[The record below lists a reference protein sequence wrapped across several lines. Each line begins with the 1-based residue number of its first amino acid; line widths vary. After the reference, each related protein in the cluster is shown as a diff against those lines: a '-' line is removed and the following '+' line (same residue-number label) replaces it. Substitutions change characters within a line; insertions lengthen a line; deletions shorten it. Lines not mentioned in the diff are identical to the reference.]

1 MKFWDDIRQKFS
13 QSMYARVRNSMPK
26 MSDTEAEALNSGDS
40 WWEAELF
47 RGNPDWQA
55 LLDLKL
61 TELSPEEKS
70 FLANE
75 TETLCSMIDDW
86 KIVHE
91 DKDLPPQVWQYLKEA
106 GFFGMVIAKEYGG
119 KGFSAAAHSAV
130 VMKIATKSLTA
141 AVTAMVPNSL
151 GPGELLY
158 HYGTQ
163 LQKQEFLPRLAKGL
177 EIPCFALTGPEVGSD
192 ASSMPDK
199 GIVCKGQFNGE
210 EVLGIRLN
218 FSKRYITLAPVATLI
233 GLAFKLYDP
242 DHLLGEKTDIGITVC
257 LLPRTHPG
265 IEIGKRHIPLDQ
277 AFMNGTIHGH
287 NVFVPLDWV
296 IGGAERVGQGWHM
309 LVECLSIGRSISLPA
324 ISCAYGAL
332 SYLTTGAYAALREQF
347 NLPLGQF
354 EGVQEALAK
363 IAGFSVILDA
373 CRRLTITANDQGLK
387 PAVASAIAK
396 YHMTELGRKTLNHA
410 MDIHGGRGIMMGPS
424 NYLGRAYQGM
434 PICITVEGANILTR
448 NLIIYGQGAMSCHP
462 YIRSLIEAANQDSS
476 NAKPQAFDHLLFS
489 YVGYVIR
496 NVSRAL
502 VYKCSFG
509 LAAKA
514 PHSHLSRLYQK
525 LSTLSACYSVASDM
539 ALISLGGNLKR
550 KERLSARL
558 GDIMSYL
565 YMASAVLKIYF
576 DLHEPKEEK
585 AVTTWAVKYC
595 LYEAGQALDEL
606 IRNFPNPMV
615 KWSMRVLL
623 QPFGNPFKL
632 PSDRDEQLIAKQML
646 TDSSLRQRL
655 SQMVYIKPEPTD
667 AVGKMELA
675 FKALL
680 TAQPALDKLK
690 IWVHEGKL
698 KRTNS
703 RAEQAN
709 YAYEQGWLDEIELQS
724 VMHCETL
731 RHEIIQVDAFSSDDF
746 K

>member
-1 MKFWDDIRQKFS
+1 MKFWDDIRHKFS
-13 QSMYARVRNSMPK
+13 LSMYARIKNSMPK
-26 MSDTEAEALNSGDS
+26 MSDTEAEALNAGDS

-47 RGNPDWQA
+47 RGNPNWQQ
-55 LLDLKL
+55 LLQLKL
-61 TELSPEEKS
+61 SELSPEEQS
-70 FLANE
+70 FLNNE
-75 TETLCSMIDDW
+75 TQTLCGMLDDW
-86 KIVHE
+86 KIVHT
-91 DKDLPPQVWQYLKEA
+91 DKDLPPQVWAFLKEA

-158 HYGTQ
+158 HYGTAQ
-163 LQKQEFLPRLAKGL
+163 QKQTYLPRLAKGL

-199 GIVCKGQFNGE
+199 GIVCKGQYAGQ

-242 DHLLGEKTDIGITVC
+242 DHLLGDKKDIGITVC
-257 LLPRTHPG
+257 LLPRSHPG
-265 IEIGKRHIPLDQ
+265 VEVGDRHIPLDQ
-277 AFMNGTIHGH
+277 AFMNGTVQGH
-287 NVFVPLDWV
+287 NVFVPIDWV
-296 IGGAERVGQGWHM
+296 IGGQDQVGKGWHM

-332 SYLTTGAYAALREQF
+332 CYLTTGAYAALREQF
-347 NLPLGQF
+347 TMPIGQF
-354 EGVQEALAK
+354 EGVQESLAK
-363 IAGFSVILDA
+363 IAGFSVMLDA

-396 YHMTELGRKTLNHA
+396 YHMTEIGRKILNHA
-410 MDIHGGRGIMMGPS
+410 MDIHGGRGIMMGPN

-462 YIRSLIEAANQDSS
+462 YIRKLIEAVSQEGSETKTN
-476 NAKPQAFDHLLFS
+476 NFDNLLFG
-489 YVGYVIR
+489 YVGYIIR
-496 NVSRAL
+496 NISRSL

-539 ALISLGGNLKR
+539 ALMSLGGNLKR

-558 GDIMSYL
+558 GDVMSYM
-565 YMASAVLKIYF
+565 YMASAVLKAYY
-576 DLHEPKEEK
+576 DLHEPEEEK
-585 AVTTWAVKYC
+585 ASTQWAVEYC
-595 LYEAGQALDEL
+595 LYEGGEALNEL
-606 IRNFPNPMV
+606 IRNFPNPIV
-615 KWSMRVLL
+615 KWSMRILL
-623 QPFGNPFKL
+623 QPFGNPYKL
-632 PSDRDEQLIAKQML
+632 PSDSLEQKLAKQML
-646 TDSSLRQRL
+646 TNSPLRKRL
-655 SQMVYIKPEPTD
+655 SQLVYLKLDPND
-667 AVGKMELA
+667 AVGRVEMA
-675 FKALL
+675 FQALI
-680 TAQPALDKLK
+680 TAQPILDQLK
-690 IWVHEGKL
+690 AWVHEGKL
-698 KRTNS
+698 KRS
-703 RAEQAN
+703 HSHAEQAN
-709 YAYEQGWLDEIELQS
+709 QAFEHGWLDEAELQA
-724 VMHCETL
+724 VMHCEAL
-731 RHEIIQVDAFSSDDF
+731 RNQIIQVDAFAAD
-746 K
+746 KI

>member
-1 MKFWDDIRQKFS
+1 MKFWDDIKHKFS
-13 QSMYARVRNSMPK
+13 HTVYERIKNNLPK
-26 MSDTEAEALNSGDS
+26 MSETEAEALNSGDS

-47 RGNPDWQA
+47 RGNPDWQS
-55 LLDLKL
+55 LLNLKL
-61 TELSPEEKS
+61 SELSLEEQS
-70 FLANE
+70 FLDNE

-86 KIVHE
+86 KIVHT
-91 DKDLPPQVWQYLKEA
+91 DKDLSPEIWTYLKQA

-158 HYGTQ
+158 HYGTAE
-163 LQKQEFLPRLAKGL
+163 QKQHYLPRLAKGE

-199 GIVCKGQFNGE
+199 GIVCKGQYQGQ

-242 DHLLGEKTDIGITVC
+242 DHLLGEKADIGITVC
-257 LLPRTHPG
+257 LLPRNHPG

-277 AFMNGTIHGH
+277 AFMNGTVQGH
-287 NVFVPLDWV
+287 NVFVPLEFV
-296 IGGAERVGQGWHM
+296 IGGPARVGQGWHM
-309 LVECLSIGRSISLPA
+309 LVECLSIGRAISLPA

-332 SYLTTGAYAALREQF
+332 SYITTGAYAALREQF
-347 NLPLGQF
+347 NMPIGQF

-363 IAGFSVILDA
+363 IAGFAYLLDA
-373 CRRLTITANDQGLK
+373 CRRLTITANDQHLK

-396 YHMTELGRKTLNHA
+396 YHMTELGRQILNHA
-410 MDIHGGRGIMMGPS
+410 MDIHGGRGIMMGPN

-462 YIRSLIEAANQDSS
+462 YVRKLMEAVHQS
-476 NAKPQAFDHLLFS
+476 NVQPASNEFDGLLFS
-489 YVGYVIR
+489 YVGYIIR

-514 PHSHLSRLYQK
+514 PHSHLARLYQK

-539 ALISLGGNLKR
+539 ALMSLGGNLKR

-558 GDIMSYL
+558 GDVMSYMYL
-565 YMASAVLKIYF
+565 ASSALKAF
-576 DLHEPKEEK
+576 HDSHEPETELD
-585 AVTTWAVKYC
+585 VTRWTVEYC
-595 LYEAGQALDEL
+595 LYKGGEALNEL
-606 IRNFPNPMV
+606 IRNFPNPIV
-615 KWSMRVLL
+615 KWTMRVML
-623 QPFGNPFKL
+623 QPFGNPYKI
-632 PSDRDEQLIAKQML
+632 PSDKLEHSIAKQML
-646 TDSSLRQRL
+646 SNSPLRQRL
-655 SQMVYIKPEPTD
+655 SKLIYIKLDEND
-667 AVGKMELA
+667 AVGRVEMA
-675 FKALL
+675 FQALQK
-680 TAQPALDKLK
+680 AQPLLDKLK
-690 IWVHEGKL
+690 KWQHDGKL
-698 KRTNS
+698 KKS
-703 RAEQAN
+703 HCKAEQAN
-709 YAYEQGWLDEIELQS
+709 YAFEQGWLDEIELQA
-724 VMHCETL
+724 VMDCENL
-731 RHEIIQVDAFSSDDF
+731 RKQIIQVDAFAADNV
-746 K
+746 